1 MRKINKLAVLLLV
14 IVLAA
19 TFTACQGAVDEDVDT
34 AEAQAAKAVTASQQD
49 TDKVIKEKAD
59 ESEKPQKSEKQQKQ
73 QSEAVKTS
81 TASSS
86 QTSSP
91 EKQKISSQKKSST
104 SSSKPK
110 EQTSSKPKE
119 PAKADKP
126 KHTHKWEPVY
136 STRQVEKTREVAWTK
151 CYCCGADMTG
161 HPEHIDQHLEN
172 HETNVHYGTEYRTE
186 TYYETE
192 KYVSGYKCSCG
203 AKK

>member
-14 IVLAA
+14 IALAA
-19 TFTACQGAVDEDVDT
+19 VFTACQGAADEDKDT

-81 TASSS
+81 SAASSQS
-86 QTSSP
+86 EVV
-91 EKQKISSQKKSST
+91 EKQKSSSQKKSNAG
-104 SSSKPK
+104 SSKSK
-110 EQTSSKPKE
+110 DQTSSKPKE
-119 PAKADKP
+119 PAKTETP

-136 STRQVEKTREVAWTK
+136 ATRQVEKTREVAWTK

-161 HPEHIDQHLEN
+161 HPEHIDQHLAN
-172 HETNVHYGTEYRTE
+172 HENNVHYGTEYRIE

-203 AKK
+203 ARK